1 MKVKPFDDFIKENNL
16 SNTDPK
22 LIKCINND
30 RGGYILQIGT
40 KETYEVHDVGL
51 NDIWLYFRS
60 YVTGKSIDEYLKNNL
75 SYNRTTRSWEVR
87 NG

>member
-30 RGGYILQIGT
+30 RGGYVLQIGT
-40 KETYEVHDVGL
+40 KEPTKFTMWDL
-51 NDIWLYFRS
+51 
-60 YVTGKSIDEYLKNNL
+60 
-75 SYNRTTRSWEVR
+75 TTFGCTLGRM
-87 NG
+87 